1 MFYIN
6 ESGDLDSL
14 IDNLGNAFDEL
25 EEKYQF
31 LFKGG
36 DELEKIFKEVNSLL
50 LISGLKL
57 DDIDVTDF
65 LESGEYTEK
74 SPEPISVEFPVY
86 SVFDSELSEPTD
98 LVLSFVFW
106 NPDDEKN
113 ASASPGTFF
122 RFDFVYIGEDDDDGE
137 DDLSDEPFAQVNR
150 PYDLIPGV
158 E

>member
-6 ESGDLDSL
+6 ESGELDSL
-14 IDNLGNAFDEL
+14 IDNLCQALDEL

-31 LFKGG
+31 VFKTK
-36 DELEKIFKEVNSLL
+36 DELMDIFKNVDSLL

-57 DDIDVTDF
+57 DNLDVNDF
-65 LESGEYTEK
+65 LDSDIINEK
-74 SPEPISVEFPVY
+74 SEEPISVEFPVY
-86 SVFDSELSEPTD
+86 NIFDSEFTEPTD

-106 NPDDEKN
+106 NPVKETEKI
-113 ASASPGTFF
+113 GTFF
-122 RFDFVYIGEDDDDGE
+122 RFDFVFIGEDDDE
-137 DDLSDEPFAQVNR
+137 DEEVEDLSDEPFGQVNR

>member
-6 ESGDLDSL
+6 ESGELDSL
-14 IDNLGNAFDEL
+14 IDNLCQALDEL

-31 LFKGG
+31 IFKTK
-36 DELEKIFKEVNSLL
+36 DELMDIFKNVDSLL

-57 DDIDVTDF
+57 DNLDVNDF
-65 LESGEYTEK
+65 LDSDIINEK
-74 SPEPISVEFPVY
+74 SEEPISVEFPVY
-86 SVFDSELSEPTD
+86 NIFDSEFTEPTD

-106 NPDDEKN
+106 NPVKETEKI
-113 ASASPGTFF
+113 GTFF
-122 RFDFVYIGEDDDDGE
+122 RFDFVFIGEDEEVE
-137 DDLSDEPFAQVNR
+137 DVSDEPFAQVNR

>member
-6 ESGDLDSL
+6 ESGELDSL
-14 IDNLGNAFDEL
+14 IDNLCQALDEL

-31 LFKGG
+31 IFKTK
-36 DELEKIFKEVNSLL
+36 DELMDILKDVDSLL

-57 DDIDVTDF
+57 DNLDVNDF
-65 LESGEYTEK
+65 LDSDIINEK
-74 SPEPISVEFPVY
+74 SEEPISVEFPVY
-86 SVFDSELSEPTD
+86 NIFDSEFTEPTD

-106 NPDDEKN
+106 NPVKETEKI
-113 ASASPGTFF
+113 GTFF
-122 RFDFVYIGEDDDDGE
+122 RFDFVFIGEDDDE
-137 DDLSDEPFAQVNR
+137 DEEVEDLSDEPFAQVNR

>member
-6 ESGDLDSL
+6 ESGELDSL
-14 IDNLGNAFDEL
+14 IDNLCQALDEL

-31 LFKGG
+31 IFKTK
-36 DELEKIFKEVNSLL
+36 DELMDILKDVDSLL

-57 DDIDVTDF
+57 DNFDVNDF
-65 LESGEYTEK
+65 LDSDITNEK
-74 SPEPISVEFPVY
+74 SEEPISVEFPVY
-86 SVFDSELSEPTD
+86 NIFDSEFADPTD

-106 NPDDEKN
+106 NPVKETEKI
-113 ASASPGTFF
+113 GTFF
-122 RFDFVYIGEDDDDGE
+122 RFDFVFIGENDDE
-137 DDLSDEPFAQVNR
+137 DEEVEDLSDEPFAQVNR

>member
-31 LFKGG
+31 LFKSR

-57 DDIDVTDF
+57 DDIDVSDF

-74 SPEPISVEFPVY
+74 SAEPIAVEFSVY

-98 LVLSFVFW
+98 LVLSFV
-106 NPDDEKN
+106 
-113 ASASPGTFF
+113 
-122 RFDFVYIGEDDDDGE
+122 
-137 DDLSDEPFAQVNR
+137 L
-150 PYDLIPGV
+150 
-158 E
+158 